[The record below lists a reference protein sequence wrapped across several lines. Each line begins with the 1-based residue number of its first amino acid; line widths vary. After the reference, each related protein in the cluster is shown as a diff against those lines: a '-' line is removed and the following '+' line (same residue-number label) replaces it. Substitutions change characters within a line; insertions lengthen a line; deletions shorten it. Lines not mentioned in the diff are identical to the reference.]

1 MAAAAVRRPTAVDD
15 AGCVRERRCLA
26 RSEIADAARRC
37 RATAASAPAAF
48 SRRKRTV
55 VRGDASVPV
64 PEVRLEGGADSQMI
78 SVVVVVVDDMV
89 RMVAFW
95 ASDGDRYNTLQHD

>member
-37 RATAASAPAAF
+37 RATAAPAPAAF

-78 SVVVVVVDDMV
+78 SVIVVVVDMV
-89 RMVAFW
+89 RMVAFR
-95 ASDGDRYNTLQHD
+95 ASDGDRYNTLKHD